1 MRTKEHAVTT
11 VHSCMCTKVH
21 CTGCTCSVHAQLKE
35 INFIYHLEGTCT
47 IYNLLQFLT
56 FYFYLTSIL
65 PACSMY
71 VHLQLYVYFLLLL
84 ISATGTSTATFYPIV
99 YPHPS
104 CTVDLVP
111 TVLQQYFIIGLHLMA
126 QFHERASN
134 KLITH
139 KKI

>member
-1 MRTKEHAVTT
+1 VRTKEHAVTT

-47 IYNLLQFLT
+47 IYIIYTVSDFLLLLDFYST
-56 FYFYLTSIL
+56 FIL
-65 PACSMY
+65 L
-71 VHLQLYVYFLLLL
+71 HLQLYVYFLLLL

-111 TVLQQYFIIGLHLMA
+111 TVLQQYFYNWFTFDGSI
-126 QFHERASN
+126 S
-134 KLITH
+134 
-139 KKI
+139 